1 MMIRSRVRLL
11 DRRLRPS
18 RHHCRGGDWP
28 DYEPCVSARPADR
41 IQRPVVT
48 SDFIASL
55 DLDKSSFRLM
65 RQGRGRISAMG
76 DAELPEHV
84 RQALEESLPEDLNDL
99 LDDVQKSRLNADLAK
114 NARLRREAEIQ
125 SATLRMA

>member
-1 MMIRSRVRLL
+1 
-11 DRRLRPS
+11 
-18 RHHCRGGDWP
+18 
-28 DYEPCVSARPADR
+28 
-41 IQRPVVT
+41 
-48 SDFIASL
+48 
-55 DLDKSSFRLM
+55 
-65 RQGRGRISAMG
+65 MG